1 MAIQNYYQKIATF
14 VNLLLTFIELFFIV
28 ASEARDLLSD
38 AVHFHCLGTHTQ
50 VASFDMYL
58 IPGESGGDGRGAGF
72 LSPISSQTAR
82 NFKKLKIQYES
93 R

>member
-1 MAIQNYYQKIATF
+1 MITIPLG
-14 VNLLLTFIELFFIV
+14 V
-28 ASEARDLLSD
+28 SEIHSFAYIFLKNLLSD

-58 IPGESGGDGRGAGF
+58 IPEKSGWEGWGAGF

-82 NFKKLKIQYES
+82 NFKKIKIQYES